1 MKQRIVTGVIALIL
15 FIPFVIYGQLPFS
28 IVVYLLATVGLYEL
42 LKMHKINWHSAPGLI
57 AIALLW
63 LILYPAANEDLPFTI
78 PNSTAQIILVFV
90 LGLLA
95 YTVLLKNKFTFDD
108 VGFVLL
114 AVFYVGMG
122 FFYLLQTRSGLDG
135 LAYVFFAFLLIWS
148 TDTGAYFTGRAIGKK
163 KLWPEISPNKTIEG
177 AIGGIILAVVVGVV
191 FHLLYQFPYSIASII
206 VISILVSI
214 FGQIGDLVESAFKRH
229 YDIKDSGK
237 ILPGHG
243 GILDRF
249 DSAIFVFPVLH
260 LILQL
265 IGG

>member
-1 MKQRIVTGVIALIL
+1 MKQRILTAVIALIL
-15 FIPFVIYGQLPFS
+15 FIPFVVYGNIPFTV
-28 IVVYLLATVGLYEL
+28 VVYLLATIGLYEL
-42 LKMHKINWHSAPGLI
+42 LKMHNISWFSVPGI
-57 AIALLW
+57 MAIIVLW
-63 LILYPAANEDLPFTI
+63 LILFPAMHENLPFSM
-78 PNSTAQIILVFV
+78 NTAQIILVFV
-90 LGLLA
+90 LLLLA

-114 AVFYVGMG
+114 AVLYVGMG
-122 FFYLLQTRSGLDG
+122 FFYFIATRYAEDG
-135 LAYVFFAFLLIWS
+135 LAQVFFALVLIWS
-148 TDTGAYFTGRAIGKK
+148 TDTGAYFTGRTFGKN

-177 AIGGIILAVVVGVV
+177 AIGGIVVATIVGIV
-191 FHLLYQFPYSIASII
+191 FHLIYEFPFSLTTIII
-206 VISILVSI
+206 VSILVSI

-229 YDIKDSGK
+229 YNVKDSGN

-265 IGG
+265 VS